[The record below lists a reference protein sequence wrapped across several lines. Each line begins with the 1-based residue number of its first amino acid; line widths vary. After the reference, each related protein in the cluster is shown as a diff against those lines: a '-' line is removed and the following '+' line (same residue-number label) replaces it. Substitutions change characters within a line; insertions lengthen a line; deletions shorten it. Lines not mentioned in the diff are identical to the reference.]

1 MFQGSTPPDR
11 DRLAVAVPGPATS
24 GFPAQTT
31 MRVLFLSPFL
41 AQEPL
46 GVMYL
51 SGVLKT
57 AGHETKMTFVPD
69 KEFEQKLRDYDPGVI
84 CYSFTTGAH
93 VTVLGIMRQVKKILP
108 NAVSICGGAHVT
120 VVPEFIEEQ
129 GVDAICRGEGEGA
142 MVDFVNAVEQG
153 GDLTKIPNI
162 WFKDEQGVVHKNE
175 PRALS
180 QDIEEFGF
188 CDRELVYDAADFYRS
203 SERKVI
209 KTDRGCPMNCSFC
222 FHHAWKKKV
231 YGVTNNE
238 YVRRR
243 SVDHVIEEAKR
254 IKAKYPLTF
263 VHFLDD
269 IFNINNKWLAEFA
282 ERWPK
287 EVGLP
292 FDAILMANMVQE
304 KHIQL
309 LKKAGCIY
317 ARIAFEAANDHMRNA
332 VMKKNTT
339 RAQLIRAA
347 TLIKQYGIRLGSLNM
362 LGGPGATIDDDIETI
377 ELNIECGVDHP
388 LASLLQPYPM
398 TDINDITKD
407 MGLATDTWEEFPTL
421 FNRTTSIALPH
432 RHYYENLHKW
442 FPVVVRYPSLLPFVK
457 KAIKSKALSTPY
469 TWMYML
475 YSEWLV
481 TEQNSLYYRAQG
493 KKGLKTVAPIDFT
506 GRVFTKGF
514 IRIFTT
520 LFGKKALKMNLK
532 MNLNDERV
540 MNHMDE

>member
-1 MFQGSTPPDR
+1 VVEFCN
-11 DRLAVAVPGPATS
+11 VAEA
-24 GFPAQTT
+24 
-31 MRVLFLSPFL
+31 
-41 AQEPL
+41 
-46 GVMYL
+46 
-51 SGVLKT
+51 
-57 AGHETKMTFVPD
+57 
-69 KEFEQKLRDYDPGVI
+69 
-84 CYSFTTGAH
+84 
-93 VTVLGIMRQVKKILP
+93 
-108 NAVSICGGAHVT
+108 
-120 VVPEFIEEQ
+120 
-129 GVDAICRGEGEGA
+129 
-142 MVDFVNAVEQG
+142 G
-153 GDLTKIPNI
+153 GDMTAIPNI
-162 WFKDEQGVVHKNE
+162 WFKDEHGTIHKNE
-175 PRALS
+175 PRKLL
-180 QDIEEFGF
+180 QEIDTETF
-188 CDRELVYDAADFYRS
+188 CDRDLVYDASDVYRL

-231 YGVTNNE
+231 YKVTNNE

-243 SVDHVIEEAKR
+243 SVDSVIEEAKEL
-254 IKAKYPLTF
+254 KAKYPLTF

-269 IFNINNKWLAEFA
+269 IFNINNKWLEEFA

-287 EVGLP
+287 EIGLP
-292 FDAILMANMVQE
+292 FDAILMANMVKE

-347 TLIKQYGIRLGSLNM
+347 ALIKQYGIRLGSLNM
-362 LGGPGATIDDDIETI
+362 LGGPGASIEDDLETI
-377 ELNIECGVDHP
+377 VLNIECKVDHP

-442 FPVVVRYPSLLPFVK
+442 FPVVVRFPSLLPLVRR
-457 KAIKSKALSTPY
+457 AIRSKVMRKPY
-469 TWMYML
+469 LIMYML
-475 YSEWLV
+475 FSEWLV

-493 KKGLKTVAPIDFT
+493 KTGFKTIAPIDFT
-506 GRVFTKGF
+506 GRVITKGF
-514 IRIFTT
+514 IRMFTT
-520 LFGKKALKMNLK
+520 IFGKNALKLSLK
-532 MNLNDERV
+532 MKLNDERV
-540 MNHMDE
+540 MNHMED

>member
-57 AGHETKMTFVPD
+57 AGHETKMIFVPD

-243 SVDHVIEEAKR
+243 SVDHVIEEARRLKER
-254 IKAKYPLTF
+254 YPLKF

-269 IFNINNKWLAEFA
+269 IFNINTRWLAEFA
-282 ERWPK
+282 ERWPR

-292 FDAILMANMVQE
+292 FDVILMANMVQE

-309 LKKAGCIY
+309 LKQAGCIY

-339 RAQLIRAA
+339 RAQLVRAA
-347 TLIKQYGIRLGSLNM
+347 TLIKQHGIRLGSLNM
-362 LGGPGATIDDDIETI
+362 LGGPGASIDDDLETVK
-377 ELNIECGVDHP
+377 LNIECRVDHP
-388 LASLLQPYPM
+388 LVSLLQPYPM
-398 TDINDITKD
+398 TDINDITRD
-407 MGLATDTWEEFPTL
+407 MGYATDEWNAFPAL

-432 RHYYENLHKW
+432 RHHYENLHKW
-442 FPVVVRYPSLLPFVK
+442 FPMVVRNPWLLPLAR
-457 KAIKSKALSTPY
+457 KAIRARWLCRPY